1 MQIIFLPGD
10 EPFSQYPNHYAYLFN
25 QDHLHSLNGEYH
37 VFKTRSND
45 IIALI
50 SILCLLIVY
59 LLWNNMSLK
68 GNWPDDSDTVS
79 IEWYDYKGIYHNQTL
94 TEEERSG
101 LTQLI
106 KDITPKKIY
115 ITPQSRSGE
124 QSYNIDYSGK
134 RSVRYTVKS
143 SGLIIILN
151 NEFPFQHSV

>member
-1 MQIIFLPGD
+1 MILI
-10 EPFSQYPNHYAYLFN
+10 PFP
-25 QDHLHSLNGEYH
+25 LNGMIIKESIT
-37 VFKTRSND
+37 TR
-45 IIALI
+45 
-50 SILCLLIVY
+50 
-59 LLWNNMSLK
+59 LW
-68 GNWPDDSDTVS
+68 
-79 IEWYDYKGIYHNQTL
+79 
-94 TEEERSG
+94 EEERSG

-151 NEFPFQHSV
+151 NEFPFQHSVWNRRWRGNYSIHK

>member
-1 MQIIFLPGD
+1 MEMILI
-10 EPFSQYPNHYAYLFN
+10 
-25 QDHLHSLNGEYH
+25 
-37 VFKTRSND
+37 KKIR

-68 GNWPDDSDTVS
+68 GNWLDDSDTVS
-79 IEWYDYKGIYHNQTL
+79 IEWYDYKGIYHKQTL
-94 TEEERSG
+94 TEERSG

-151 NEFPFQHSV
+151 NEFPFQHLVWKIGDYAVIIQYINSMVDR

>member
-1 MQIIFLPGD
+1 
-10 EPFSQYPNHYAYLFN
+10 
-25 QDHLHSLNGEYH
+25 
-37 VFKTRSND
+37 
-45 IIALI
+45 
-50 SILCLLIVY
+50 
-59 LLWNNMSLK
+59 MSLK
-68 GNWPDDSDTVS
+68 GNWLDDSDTVS

-94 TEEERSG
+94 TEERSG

-106 KDITPKKIY
+106 KDITLKKIY

-151 NEFPFQHSV
+151 NEFPFQHSVWKIGDYAVIIQYINSMVDR

>member
-1 MQIIFLPGD
+1 MILI
-10 EPFSQYPNHYAYLFN
+10 PFP
-25 QDHLHSLNGEYH
+25 LNGMIIKEY
-37 VFKTRSND
+37 VDGVGKAEVMIT
-45 IIALI
+45 
-50 SILCLLIVY
+50 
-59 LLWNNMSLK
+59 LK
-68 GNWPDDSDTVS
+68 SSKESVLNKDLS
-79 IEWYDYKGIYHNQTL
+79 EEKQ

>member
-1 MQIIFLPGD
+1 MILI
-10 EPFSQYPNHYAYLFN
+10 
-25 QDHLHSLNGEYH
+25 
-37 VFKTRSND
+37 KKIR

-79 IEWYDYKGIYHNQTL
+79 IEWYDYKRIYHNQTL

-106 KDITPKKIY
+106 KDINPKENIHNSA
-115 ITPQSRSGE
+115 ITFRRT
-124 QSYNIDYSGK
+124 K
-134 RSVRYTVKS
+134 
-143 SGLIIILN
+143 L
-151 NEFPFQHSV
+151 

>member
-1 MQIIFLPGD
+1 
-10 EPFSQYPNHYAYLFN
+10 
-25 QDHLHSLNGEYH
+25 
-37 VFKTRSND
+37 
-45 IIALI
+45 
-50 SILCLLIVY
+50 
-59 LLWNNMSLK
+59 MSLK
-68 GNWPDDSDTVS
+68 ENWLDDSD
-79 IEWYDYKGIYHNQTL
+79 WYDYKGIYHNQTL

-151 NEFPFQHSV
+151 NEYALISIDCFL

>member
-1 MQIIFLPGD
+1 MILI
-10 EPFSQYPNHYAYLFN
+10 PFP
-25 QDHLHSLNGEYH
+25 LNGM
-37 VFKTRSND
+37 
-45 IIALI
+45 IIKE
-50 SILCLLIVY
+50 SI
-59 LLWNNMSLK
+59 
-68 GNWPDDSDTVS
+68 
-79 IEWYDYKGIYHNQTL
+79 TL
-94 TEEERSG
+94 NKDLSEEKQTEEERSG

-151 NEFPFQHSV
+151 NEFPFQHSVWKIGDYAVIIQYINSMVDR

>member
-1 MQIIFLPGD
+1 
-10 EPFSQYPNHYAYLFN
+10 
-25 QDHLHSLNGEYH
+25 
-37 VFKTRSND
+37 
-45 IIALI
+45 
-50 SILCLLIVY
+50 
-59 LLWNNMSLK
+59 MSLK

-124 QSYNIDYSGK
+124 QSYNIDYSCK

>member
-1 MQIIFLPGD
+1 M
-10 EPFSQYPNHYAYLFN
+10 
-25 QDHLHSLNGEYH
+25 
-37 VFKTRSND
+37 K
-45 IIALI
+45 
-50 SILCLLIVY
+50 LIVSRNI
-59 LLWNNMSLK
+59 LENVDGVGKAEVMITLK
-68 GNWPDDSDTVS
+68 SSKESVLNKDLS
-79 IEWYDYKGIYHNQTL
+79 EEKQ

-151 NEFPFQHSV
+151 NEFPFQHSVWKIGDYAVIIQYINSMVDR

>member
-1 MQIIFLPGD
+1 
-10 EPFSQYPNHYAYLFN
+10 
-25 QDHLHSLNGEYH
+25 
-37 VFKTRSND
+37 
-45 IIALI
+45 
-50 SILCLLIVY
+50 
-59 LLWNNMSLK
+59 MSLK

-94 TEEERSG
+94 TEERSG

-106 KDITPKKIY
+106 KD

>member
-1 MQIIFLPGD
+1 M
-10 EPFSQYPNHYAYLFN
+10 A
-25 QDHLHSLNGEYH
+25 
-37 VFKTRSND
+37 
-45 IIALI
+45 
-50 SILCLLIVY
+50 
-59 LLWNNMSLK
+59 
-68 GNWPDDSDTVS
+68 DDSDTVS

>member
-1 MQIIFLPGD
+1 MEMILI
-10 EPFSQYPNHYAYLFN
+10 
-25 QDHLHSLNGEYH
+25 
-37 VFKTRSND
+37 KKIRT
-45 IIALI
+45 ITLI
-50 SILCLLIVY
+50 SILCLFIVY
-59 LLWNNMSLK
+59 LLWNNMRLK
-68 GNWPDDSDTVS
+68 GEWLDDSDTVS

-106 KDITPKKIY
+106 KDLNPKKIH

-134 RSVRYTVKS
+134 RRIRYTVKS

-151 NEFPFQHSV
+151 KEFPFQHSVWKIGDDAVIIQYINSMIDG